1 MMNVVVYERGSY
13 SKSEASVSGCFACG
27 GCLSVRTGDFLRC
40 MSCCAE
46 NYCPLT
52 TAPAEERVRQWFH
65 RRGCIARREVPTS
78 MPAERAE
85 RASAKSEA
93 VVF

>member
-65 RRGCIARREVPTS
+65 RRGCIATN
-78 MPAERAE
+78 ERAVYGRARGACEE
-85 RASAKSEA
+85 RGGSLS
-93 VVF
+93 